1 MHNHAVGC
9 GGHAH
14 AGFVAEA
21 AVAIQTLPAGAVE
34 GLRGVTEVGCG
45 VHPGARFSV
54 RHGHGHGGAVTAHL
68 HAITSGQFGGVD
80 RLGCVTGGVL
90 TDGEGGVDAALAV
103 GAAVGSGSVALT
115 QATGQQA
122 QGVLTGGVLG
132 GVFVILEGC
141 VVAGGQVN
149 PGVDMAV
156 LIGGDDSPDGAVVV
170 DRGGVVTGYLAVV
183 NLQTDNG
190 CLLVFGVAPAVTGQ
204 VQLATLNRLG
214 VLDGQARGEGV
225 IGGGAGFRV
234 FAGRGGRLCGRC
246 RGGFCSCTGL
256 SGRCGGGFCS
266 CARVS
271 GRLGSRRRLCSCTGL
286 CGRCRARCR
295 VAQRNILRHRCTTVV
310 GVTVRIHT
318 AQGARKHLNTVA
330 GTLHGPALVLQMLS
344 GQTGVFGGRQGH
356 LNLKSA
362 VLLGDCH
369 EVRGRV
375 AALLGDRVNRLV
387 RFIRQGVE
395 ELHCEHCAATGCGAG
410 KAGAAQHELT
420 FAPLLGGDG
429 HGSLISLLGG
439 GGSIRECDGG
449 AGQRCSGGDE
459 RAGESHDGTVAGCG
473 AHGSSFGHCGP

>member
-14 AGFVAEA
+14 AGFVAKA

-80 RLGCVTGGVL
+80 RLGRVTGGVL
-90 TDGEGGVDAALAV
+90 TDGEGRVDAALAV

-115 QATGQQA
+115 QATSQQA
-122 QGVLTGGVLG
+122 QGVLTGGVLC

-141 VVAGGQVN
+141 VIAGGQVN
-149 PGVDMAV
+149 PGVDVAV
-156 LIGGDDSPDGAVVV
+156 FVGGDDSPDGAVVV

-190 CLLVFGVAPAVTGQ
+190 CLLVFGVTPAVTGQ

-225 IGGGAGFRV
+225 IGGCAGFRV

-246 RGGFCSCTGL
+246 RSGFC
-256 SGRCGGGFCS
+256 GRCGGGFCS

-271 GRLGSRRRLCSCTGL
+271 GSRGVRGRLGSHRRL
-286 CGRCRARCR
+286 CGRCRARSR

-310 GVTVRIHT
+310 GVAVRIRT
-318 AQGARKHLNTVA
+318 TQGTGKHLNTVT
-330 GTLHGPALVLQMLS
+330 GTLHGPALVLQLLS

-362 VLLGDCH
+362 VLIGSCH

-375 AALLGDRVNRLV
+375 AALLGERVNRLV
-387 RFIRQGVE
+387 SLIRQGVE
-395 ELHCEHCAATGCGAG
+395 ELHGEHCAATGCGAG

-429 HGSLISLLGG
+429 HGSLSFLLGG
-439 GGSIRECDGG
+439 GGSIRECESG
-449 AGQRCSGGDE
+449 AGQRCTGGDE
-459 RAGESHDGTVAGCG
+459 RAGESHDGTIAGCG
-473 AHGSSFGHCGP
+473 AHGSSFGHGGP

>member
-1 MHNHAVGC
+1 MHDHAVGC

-14 AGFVAEA
+14 TGFVAEA
-21 AVAIQTLPAGAVE
+21 TVAIQTLPAGAVE
-34 GLRGVTEVGCG
+34 GLRGVAEVGRG

-54 RHGHGHGGAVTAHL
+54 RHGHGHSGAVTAHL
-68 HAITSGQFGGVD
+68 HAITSGQLGGVD
-80 RLGCVTGGVL
+80 RLGRVTGGVL

-190 CLLVFGVAPAVTGQ
+190 CLLVFRVAPAVTGQ
-204 VQLATLNRLG
+204 VQLAALNRLG
-214 VLDGQARGEGV
+214 VLDAQARGEGAV
-225 IGGGAGFRV
+225 SGGAGFRV
-234 FAGRGGRLCGRC
+234 FAGCRGGVCSRC
-246 RGGFCSCTGL
+246 RGGVCSRCRGGVC
-256 SGRCGGGFCS
+256 SRCGGGVCS
-266 CARVS
+266 SRGIS

-286 CGRCRARCR
+286 SGRLSRRRRLSGRLGSCSRLCGRCRARSR
-295 VAQRNILRHRCTTVV
+295 VAQRNILRHRYTTVV
-310 GVTVRIHT
+310 GVAVRIRT
-318 AQGARKHLNTVA
+318 TQGTGKHLNTVA
-330 GTLHGPALVLQMLS
+330 GTLHGPALVLQLLS

-356 LNLKSA
+356 LNLEGA
-362 VLLGDCH
+362 VLLGGCH

-410 KAGAAQHELT
+410 KAGAA
-420 FAPLLGGDG
+420 
-429 HGSLISLLGG
+429 
-439 GGSIRECDGG
+439 
-449 AGQRCSGGDE
+449 
-459 RAGESHDGTVAGCG
+459 
-473 AHGSSFGHCGP
+473 

>member
-1 MHNHAVGC
+1 MHDHAVGC

-14 AGFVAEA
+14 TGFVAEA
-21 AVAIQTLPAGAVE
+21 TVAIQALPAGAVE
-34 GLRGVTEVGCG
+34 GLRGVAEVGRG

-54 RHGHGHGGAVTAHL
+54 RHGHGHSGAVTAHL
-68 HAITSGQFGGVD
+68 HAITSGQLGGVD
-80 RLGCVTGGVL
+80 RLGRVTGGVL

-190 CLLVFGVAPAVTGQ
+190 CLLVFRVAPAVTGQ
-204 VQLATLNRLG
+204 VQLAALNRLG
-214 VLDGQARGEGV
+214 VLDAQARGEGAV
-225 IGGGAGFRV
+225 SGGAGFRV
-234 FAGRGGRLCGRC
+234 FAGCRGGVCSRCRGGVCSRC
-246 RGGFCSCTGL
+246 RGGFCGSRGI
-256 SGRCGGGFCS
+256 R
-266 CARVS
+266 
-271 GRLGSRRRLCSCTGL
+271 GRLGSRRRLSGSRGLRSRLGSRRRLYSCAGL
-286 CGRCRARCR
+286 SGSRGIRGRCRARSR

-310 GVTVRIHT
+310 GVAVRIRT
-318 AQGARKHLNTVA
+318 AQGTGKHLNTVA
-330 GTLHGPALVLQMLS
+330 GTLHGPALVLQLFS

-356 LNLKSA
+356 LNLEGA
-362 VLLGDCH
+362 VLLGGSH
-369 EVRGRV
+369 EVCGRV
-375 AALLGDRVNRLV
+375 ATLLGDRVNRLV

-410 KAGAAQHELT
+410 KAGAA
-420 FAPLLGGDG
+420 
-429 HGSLISLLGG
+429 
-439 GGSIRECDGG
+439 
-449 AGQRCSGGDE
+449 
-459 RAGESHDGTVAGCG
+459 
-473 AHGSSFGHCGP
+473 

>member
-1 MHNHAVGC
+1 MHDHAVGC

-14 AGFVAEA
+14 TGFVAEA
-21 AVAIQTLPAGAVE
+21 TVAIQTLPAGAVE
-34 GLRGVTEVGCG
+34 GLRGVAEVGRG

-54 RHGHGHGGAVTAHL
+54 RHGHGHSGAVTAHL

-80 RLGCVTGGVL
+80 RLGCINGGVL
-90 TDGEGGVDAALAV
+90 TDGEGRVDAALAV

-122 QGVLTGGVLG
+122 QGVLTGGVLCR
-132 GVFVILEGC
+132 VFVILESC
-141 VVAGGQVN
+141 VIAGGQVN
-149 PGVDMAV
+149 PGVDVAV
-156 LIGGDDSPDGAVVV
+156 FVGGDDSPDGAVVV

-214 VLDGQARGEGV
+214 VLDGQARGEGAV
-225 IGGGAGFRV
+225 SGGAGFRV

-246 RGGFCSCTGL
+246 RGGFC
-256 SGRCGGGFCS
+256 GRCGGGFCS

-271 GRLGSRRRLCSCTGL
+271 GSRGLRSRLGSHRRLSGRLGSCRRLCSCAGLSGRLSRRRRLSARLDRCSRL
-286 CGRCRARCR
+286 CGRCRARSR
-295 VAQRNILRHRCTTVV
+295 VAQRNILRHRYTTVV
-310 GVTVRIHT
+310 GVTVRIRT
-318 AQGARKHLNTVA
+318 TQGTGKHLNTVA
-330 GTLHGPALVLQMLS
+330 GTLHGPALVLQLLS

-356 LNLKSA
+356 LNLEGA
-362 VLLGDCH
+362 VLLGGCH

-410 KAGAAQHELT
+410 KAGAA
-420 FAPLLGGDG
+420 
-429 HGSLISLLGG
+429 
-439 GGSIRECDGG
+439 
-449 AGQRCSGGDE
+449 
-459 RAGESHDGTVAGCG
+459 
-473 AHGSSFGHCGP
+473 

>member
-1 MHNHAVGC
+1 M
-9 GGHAH
+9 
-14 AGFVAEA
+14 
-21 AVAIQTLPAGAVE
+21 
-34 GLRGVTEVGCG
+34 
-45 VHPGARFSV
+45 
-54 RHGHGHGGAVTAHL
+54 
-68 HAITSGQFGGVD
+68 
-80 RLGCVTGGVL
+80 
-90 TDGEGGVDAALAV
+90 
-103 GAAVGSGSVALT
+103 
-115 QATGQQA
+115 
-122 QGVLTGGVLG
+122 LTGGVLG

-156 LIGGDDSPDGAVVV
+156 LIGGDDSPDGVVVV

-246 RGGFCSCTGL
+246 RGGFCS
-256 SGRCGGGFCS
+256 RCGGGFCGS
-266 CARVS
+266 RGIR
-271 GRLGSRRRLCSCTGL
+271 GRLSRRRRLSARLDRCSRL
-286 CGRCRARCR
+286 CGRCRARSR
-295 VAQRNILRHRCTTVV
+295 VAQRNILRHRHTTVV
-310 GVTVRIHT
+310 GVTVRIRT

-362 VLLGDCH
+362 VLLGGCH

-429 HGSLISLLGG
+429 HGSLSFLLGG
-439 GGSIRECDGG
+439 GGGIRECDGG
-449 AGQRCSGGDE
+449 AGQCCSGGDE
-459 RAGESHDGTVAGCG
+459 RAGESHDGTVADCG

>member
-1 MHNHAVGC
+1 MHDHAVGC

-14 AGFVAEA
+14 TGFVAEA
-21 AVAIQTLPAGAVE
+21 TVAIQTLPAGAVE
-34 GLRGVTEVGCG
+34 GLRGVAEVGRG

-54 RHGHGHGGAVTAHL
+54 RHGHGHSGAVTAHL

-80 RLGCVTGGVL
+80 RLGRVTGGVL

-122 QGVLTGGVLG
+122 QGVLTGGVLCR
-132 GVFVILEGC
+132 VFVILESC
-141 VVAGGQVN
+141 VIAGGQVN
-149 PGVDMAV
+149 PGVDVAV
-156 LIGGDDSPDGAVVV
+156 FVGGDDSPDGAVVV

-286 CGRCRARCR
+286 CGRCRARSR

-310 GVTVRIHT
+310 GVTVRIRT
-318 AQGARKHLNTVA
+318 TQGAGKHLNTVA
-330 GTLHGPALVLQMLS
+330 GTLHGPALVLQLLS
-344 GQTGVFGGRQGH
+344 GQTGVFGSRQGH

-362 VLLGDCH
+362 VLLGGCH

-410 KAGAAQHELT
+410 KAGAA
-420 FAPLLGGDG
+420 
-429 HGSLISLLGG
+429 
-439 GGSIRECDGG
+439 
-449 AGQRCSGGDE
+449 
-459 RAGESHDGTVAGCG
+459 
-473 AHGSSFGHCGP
+473 

>member
-1 MHNHAVGC
+1 MLVQLFDQLVGGVLLIARNILTRGNSTFHGHVSKTEHRIFSALVAVVHNHAVGC

-14 AGFVAEA
+14 TGFVAEA
-21 AVAIQTLPAGAVE
+21 AVAVQTLPAGAVE
-34 GLRGVTEVGCG
+34 GLRGVAEVGRG

-68 HAITSGQFGGVD
+68 HAIAVGQFGGVD
-80 RLGCVTGGVL
+80 RLGRVTGGVL
-90 TDGEGGVDAALAV
+90 ADGEGGVDATLAI
-103 GAAVGSGSVALT
+103 GTAVGSGSVALT

-190 CLLVFGVAPAVTGQ
+190 CLLVFRVAPAVTGQ
-204 VQLATLNRLG
+204 VQLAALNRLG
-214 VLDGQARGEGV
+214 VLDAQARGEGAV
-225 IGGGAGFRV
+225 SGGAGFRV

-246 RGGFCSCTGL
+246 RGGFG
-256 SGRCGGGFCS
+256 GRCGGGFCS

-271 GRLGSRRRLCSCTGL
+271 GSRGVHGRLGSHRRLCSCTGL
-286 CGRCRARCR
+286 SGGLCGRCR

-310 GVTVRIHT
+310 GVAVRIRT
-318 AQGARKHLNTVA
+318 TQGTGKHLNTVA
-330 GTLHGPALVLQMLS
+330 GTLHGPALVLQLLS

-356 LNLKSA
+356 LNLEGA
-362 VLLGDCH
+362 VLLGGCH

-410 KAGAAQHELT
+410 KAGAA
-420 FAPLLGGDG
+420 
-429 HGSLISLLGG
+429 
-439 GGSIRECDGG
+439 
-449 AGQRCSGGDE
+449 
-459 RAGESHDGTVAGCG
+459 
-473 AHGSSFGHCGP
+473 

>member
-1 MHNHAVGC
+1 MHDHTVGG

-14 AGFVAEA
+14 TGFVAEA
-21 AVAIQTLPAGAVE
+21 AVAIQALPAGAVE
-34 GLRGVTEVGCG
+34 GLRGVAEVGSG
-45 VHPGARFSV
+45 VHPGTRFSV

-80 RLGCVTGGVL
+80 RLGRVTGGVL
-90 TDGEGGVDAALAV
+90 ADGEGGVDATLAI
-103 GAAVGSGSVALT
+103 GTAVGSGSVALT

-122 QGVLTGGVLG
+122 QGVLTGGVLC
-132 GVFVILEGC
+132 GVFLILEGC
-141 VVAGGQVN
+141 VIAGGQVN

-225 IGGGAGFRV
+225 IGGCAGFRV

-246 RGGFCSCTGL
+246 RGGFCGRLGSCRRL
-256 SGRCGGGFCS
+256 SGSGGI
-266 CARVS
+266 R
-271 GRLGSRRRLCSCTGL
+271 GRLGSRRRLSGSRGIR
-286 CGRCRARCR
+286 GRCRARSR
-295 VAQRNILRHRCTTVV
+295 VAQRNILRHRYTTVV
-310 GVTVRIHT
+310 GVTVRIRT
-318 AQGARKHLNTVA
+318 TQGTGEHLNTVA
-330 GTLHGPALVLQMLS
+330 GTLHGPALVLQLLS

-356 LNLKSA
+356 LNLEGA
-362 VLLGDCH
+362 VLVGGCH
-369 EVRGRV
+369 EVCGRV

-387 RFIRQGVE
+387 RFIRQGIK
-395 ELHCEHCAATGCGAG
+395 ELHGEHCAATGCGAR

-420 FAPLLGGDG
+420 FAPLLGRDR

-439 GGSIRECDGG
+439 GGSICECESG

-459 RAGESHDGTVAGCG
+459 RASESHDGTVAGCG

>member
-1 MHNHAVGC
+1 MHDHAVGC

-14 AGFVAEA
+14 TGFVAEA
-21 AVAIQTLPAGAVE
+21 TVAIQTLPAGAVE
-34 GLRGVTEVGCG
+34 GLRGVAEVGRG

-54 RHGHGHGGAVTAHL
+54 RHGHGHSGAVTAHL

-80 RLGCVTGGVL
+80 RLGCITGGVL
-90 TDGEGGVDAALAV
+90 TDGEGRVDAALAV

-122 QGVLTGGVLG
+122 QGVLTGGVLCR
-132 GVFVILEGC
+132 VFVILESC
-141 VVAGGQVN
+141 VIAGGQVN
-149 PGVDMAV
+149 PGVDVAV
-156 LIGGDDSPDGAVVV
+156 FVGGDDSPDGAVVV

-214 VLDGQARGEGV
+214 VLDGQARGEGAV
-225 IGGGAGFRV
+225 SGGAGFRV

-246 RGGFCSCTGL
+246 RGGFC
-256 SGRCGGGFCS
+256 GRCGGGFCS

-271 GRLGSRRRLCSCTGL
+271 GSRGLRSRLGSHRRLSGRLGSCRRLCSCAGLSGRLSRRRRLSARLDRCSRL
-286 CGRCRARCR
+286 CGRCRARSR
-295 VAQRNILRHRCTTVV
+295 VAQRNILRHRYTTVV
-310 GVTVRIHT
+310 GVTVRIRT
-318 AQGARKHLNTVA
+318 TQGTGKHLNTVA
-330 GTLHGPALVLQMLS
+330 GTLHGPALVLQLLS

-356 LNLKSA
+356 LNLEGA
-362 VLLGDCH
+362 VLLGGCH

-410 KAGAAQHELT
+410 KAGAA
-420 FAPLLGGDG
+420 
-429 HGSLISLLGG
+429 
-439 GGSIRECDGG
+439 
-449 AGQRCSGGDE
+449 
-459 RAGESHDGTVAGCG
+459 
-473 AHGSSFGHCGP
+473 